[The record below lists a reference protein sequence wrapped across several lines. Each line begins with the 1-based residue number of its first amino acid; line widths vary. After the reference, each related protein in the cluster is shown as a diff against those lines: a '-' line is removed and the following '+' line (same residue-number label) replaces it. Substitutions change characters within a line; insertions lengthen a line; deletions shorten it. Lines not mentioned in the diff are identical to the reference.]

1 LEKAF
6 ADLNNCGGQLGPS
19 ELRRLIWFNTLENI
33 RSLVQSL
40 DKQGVVDPTR
50 VGIAGYSYGS
60 QMVNVAVTQSHLF
73 KAASSGDGN
82 YLEPTLYRTVRCS
95 YDAIYGGGPADA
107 AAQTQ
112 YAAFAPSYRASF
124 ARTPV
129 LQQLAEPRPGSIDF
143 YQALRKAG
151 VPAQLTL
158 YPGESLASDE
168 THFFHI
174 PANQRAAMMENLAWF
189 DFWLKGAVSSTES
202 DDGQL
207 ARWMAMKMPDGE
219 GRLIAQ

>member
-1 LEKAF
+1 
-6 ADLNNCGGQLGPS
+6 
-19 ELRRLIWFNTLENI
+19 
-33 RSLVQSL
+33 
-40 DKQGVVDPTR
+40 
-50 VGIAGYSYGS
+50 
-60 QMVNVAVTQSHLF
+60 
-73 KAASSGDGN
+73 
-82 YLEPTLYRTVRCS
+82 
-95 YDAIYGGGPADA
+95 
-107 AAQTQ
+107 
-112 YAAFAPSYRASF
+112 
-124 ARTPV
+124 
-129 LQQLAEPRPGSIDF
+129 
-143 YQALRKAG
+143 